1 MKRLG
6 MKYGRRKMSKKGEL
20 SEWFGEPET
29 TTPGILNVVSQNLD
43 QNLPQEQTPA
53 PEQEQ
58 KEQDVKEARSML
70 KSIFIA
76 GLIKTNLEELLK
88 VSNDDLTKEYKNDI
102 LEKIE
107 KLKEEVGK
115 L

>member
-1 MKRLG
+1 
-6 MKYGRRKMSKKGEL
+6 
-20 SEWFGEPET
+20 
-29 TTPGILNVVSQNLD
+29 
-43 QNLPQEQTPA
+43 
-53 PEQEQ
+53 
-58 KEQDVKEARSML
+58 ML